1 MTSCHDFVV
10 GGGVEGQRII
20 GDIPPTDFGHA
31 SDAGGGRLIPTIAV
45 DQYAAQLGRWYGLN
59 GSELAEIFPQL
70 GSFNPL
76 PSIFV

>member
-31 SDAGGGRLIPTIAV
+31 SDAGGG
-45 DQYAAQLGRWYGLN
+45 
-59 GSELAEIFPQL
+59 
-70 GSFNPL
+70 
-76 PSIFV
+76 